1 MTANQIAYANYVE
14 KRRNDLE
21 VEKLRKAELEESKR
35 ATDLNRDT
43 NLKNIEAGILNVHK
57 QTEASKYSANQ
68 SAGASIYSANTQ
80 REINQMN
87 IEAQADLRRSQADL
101 NQANTELAG
110 AKKFEAYTGSA
121 STLVNAFVTGV
132 KFVSSIFK

>member
-1 MTANQIAYANYVE
+1 LTANQIAYANYIE

-35 ATDLNRDT
+35 ATDLSRDT
-43 NLKNIEAGILNVHK
+43 NLKSIEAGVLNV
-57 QTEASKYSANQ
+57 QRQAEASKYSANQ

-80 REINQMN
+80 KEINQMN
-87 IEAQADLRRSQADL
+87 IEAQADLRQSQTQL
-101 NQANTELAG
+101 NQANADLTG
-110 AKKFEAYTGSA
+110 AKKFEAYTSSA